1 MIHAGDSAV
10 RMPHLTA
17 IGFQI
22 LAGPRAVIGSN
33 ILAGPPTD
41 LHSRWN
47 SRGPS
52 LVILFGDCKD
62 GSGGL
67 MMG

>member
-41 LHSRWN
+41 LHSRWKLQR
-47 SRGPS
+47 SQFSDP
-52 LVILFGDCKD
+52 LW
-62 GSGGL
+62 GL
-67 MMG
+67 